1 MSEECRG
8 CLALAFLDDRWTSS
22 LGPSSIRLIPSSSSL
37 TSPRPPLYSDYVEN
51 ERLDRYDTMDLNDD
65 EDFETMDA
73 MTRAAAE
80 RKMDRRDKRA
90 GRGDFEGGAK
100 GKRRSRAPAFLQ
112 SDSEESDNEMNLLER
127 RRRRNVYDEP
137 QNAGGLDDDG
147 DDELPLEQLSD
158 IKANSIKEWIE
169 TEAVRR
175 TIMKEFRNFLV
186 TYVDEDRNSV
196 YGQRIKALGEGE
208 SAGQG
213 VEIQ

>member
-1 MSEECRG
+1 MPTWLKKARAKTSLERTWSSECNLNSG
-8 CLALAFLDDRWTSS
+8 V
-22 LGPSSIRLIPSSSSL
+22 
-37 TSPRPPLYSDYVEN
+37 LYKNVQQLKGSAQRSDYVEN
-51 ERLDRYDTMDLNDD
+51 DRLDRYDTMDLNDD
-65 EDFETMDA
+65 DDFDAMDP

-90 GRGDFEGGAK
+90 GRGDEFGGAK

-112 SDSEESDNEMNLLER
+112 SDSEESDTEINLLER
-127 RRRRNVYDEP
+127 RRRRNVYDEV
-137 QNAGGLDDDG
+137 QQADGLEGEDFE
-147 DDELPLEQLSD
+147 ELPLEQLSD

-196 YGQRIKALGEGE
+196 YGQRIKALGEGTRLLP
-208 SAGQG
+208 S
-213 VEIQ
+213 